1 MKEKRVKIK
10 IKKGDTV
17 VFVAGK
23 DFNKF
28 VKKGRGENAK
38 VERVPHRGKVLEV
51 SRTEGK
57 VKVEGAGIIKKHEKA
72 NRAANKP
79 GGIIER
85 EMWVDISN
93 VMVVDPES
101 GKPTKVKIKVN
112 DDGTKTRVAA
122 GSESELS

>member
-1 MKEKRVKIK
+1 MKEKRVKVK

-17 VFVAGK
+17 IFVAGK
-23 DFNKF
+23 DYNIFA
-28 VKKGRGENAK
+28 KKGRGEKAT
-38 VERVPHRGKVLEV
+38 VERVPHRGKVIEV
-51 SRTEGK
+51 SRTKGK

-79 GGIIER
+79 GGIIEK

-101 GKPTKVKIKVN
+101 GKPTKVKTKVN
-112 DDGTKTRVAA
+112 DDGTKTRVTAR
-122 GSESELS
+122 SDRELS